1 MVFSAPSFLYYFLP
15 ITIISYLAA
24 GFFTRNNIEFK
35 NIVLLFFSLLF
46 YIYGSGQYLVLV
58 IAITLSSYIFGL
70 LITKTDKKRI
80 LFIFSVSFPLFLLF
94 VFKYTNFFVS
104 QAVVIAPLLGLPPLP
119 QTSIILPI
127 GISFYTFQCL
137 SYVIDV
143 YLGKEEPERN
153 FFDLLL
159 YISMFPQLIA
169 GPIVRY
175 STIAKQLH
183 ERSVGINDFAQG
195 ATRFMYGLSKKVII
209 ADACGLVADTAYGI
223 PLETVST
230 PVAAIGSCA
239 YFLQIYFDF
248 SAYSDMAIGLGRIF
262 GFHFPE
268 NFNRPYSSSS
278 VTEFWRRWHI
288 TMSTWFRD
296 YLYFSLGGSRKG
308 NRRTYINLWIVFLCT
323 GLWHGANWTFLVWG
337 IYHGALLSTERLFN
351 LRTHERFA
359 VFWRFATLFLIFLG
373 WIIFRA
379 ESLTQAGVFF
389 SHILFPRN
397 WETADSL
404 QNVLTNKN
412 ILLMFLASTSL
423 FFPKNFVMGKYFERI
438 DCFKAESMVKVFAM
452 TAMILYSTLII
463 ASNNYSPFIYFQF

>member
-1 MVFSAPSFLYYFLP
+1 MVFSAPSFLFYFLP
-15 ITIISYLAA
+15 ITIISYLTA

-46 YIYGSGQYLVLV
+46 YVYGSGQYIVLV

-70 LITKTDKKRI
+70 LITKTDKKQL
-80 LFIFSVSFPLFLLF
+80 LFIFSVSFPLLLLF

-104 QAVVIAPLLGLPPLP
+104 QAAVIAPLLGLPSIP

-143 YLGKEEPERN
+143 YLEKEEPERN
-153 FFDLLL
+153 LFDLLL

-183 ERSVGINDFAQG
+183 DRSVGFNDFSQG
-195 ATRFMYGLSKKVII
+195 AARFMYGLSKKVII

-278 VTEFWRRWHI
+278 VNRVLAPMAYYHVYLVQGLSLFSTRRVKERKSAHI
-288 TMSTWFRD
+288 HQPLDSFFMYRS
-296 YLYFSLGGSRKG
+296 SGMAQ
-308 NRRTYINLWIVFLCT
+308 T
-323 GLWHGANWTFLVWG
+323 GLFWSGVYIMVLCSRLSVYL
-337 IYHGALLSTERLFN
+337 IYAPMS
-351 LRTHERFA
+351 
-359 VFWRFATLFLIFLG
+359 
-373 WIIFRA
+373 
-379 ESLTQAGVFF
+379 
-389 SHILFPRN
+389 
-397 WETADSL
+397 DSL
-404 QNVLTNKN
+404 FSGGLPHF
-412 ILLMFLASTSL
+412 FLSSWVGSSSGL
-423 FFPKNFVMGKYFERI
+423 
-438 DCFKAESMVKVFAM
+438 S
-452 TAMILYSTLII
+452 
-463 ASNNYSPFIYFQF
+463 Q